1 MKVRSRACLAAGLA
15 VLATAAP
22 AAAAGPASVTL
33 RVEGAQRT
41 IYEGV
46 VRTDARTITMPAG
59 PDFGGAT
66 YPGGSHVCNGLNGGN
81 AGGYPGPGATPTT
94 ALHDAATV
102 AGFGWY
108 GPYTSFDDFFVATI
122 AGEGSLDGP
131 YWEARTNFV
140 SNQRGGCQ
148 IQVTDGDQVLYAL
161 DGYGKPALELTGPAT
176 ARPGEPFAVT
186 VTDAASGDRVAGAS
200 VGGQATGADGR
211 VSVRF
216 DRPGPQRL
224 KAEKPGTVRS
234 NGLDVCLTSGADG
247 ACGTAVP
254 LPPPAPCVTDGD
266 DGRCGSPDRE
276 PPVGRIAGLT
286 EQQRIARRRAP
297 RELRGFVDADPS
309 GLRAVKLQ
317 LTRQVGRRCWLF
329 SGRRERFLRRRC
341 GKRYAFKIGEEASW
355 SYLLP
360 KRLGR
365 GRYVLD
371 VIATDRAGNR
381 DTLARGRSRI
391 VFHVR

>member
-1 MKVRSRACLAAGLA
+1 MKVRSPACLAVGLA

-22 AAAAGPASVTL
+22 AAAVGPASVTL
-33 RVEGAQRT
+33 RVEGAERT
-41 IYEGV
+41 VYEGV

-59 PDFGGAT
+59 PSFGGT
-66 YPGGSHVCNGLNGGN
+66 YPGGSHPCTGLNGDPTR
-81 AGGYPGPGATPTT
+81 YPGPGATPTT

-108 GPYTSFDDFFVATI
+108 GPFDSGFDDFFVATI
-122 AGEGSLDGP
+122 AGEGGLDGP
-131 YWEARTNFV
+131 YWDVRTNDV

-161 DGYGKPALELTGPAT
+161 GGSGKPALKLTGPAT

-186 VTDAASGDRVAGAS
+186 VTEAAGGSPVAGAS
-200 VGGQATGADGR
+200 VGDQATGADGR

-216 DRPGPQRL
+216 DQPGPRRL
-224 KAEKPGTVRS
+224 KAEKAGSVRS

-247 ACGTAVP
+247 ACGSVVP
-254 LPPPAPCVTDGD
+254 LPPPPPCVTEGD

-309 GLRAVKLQ
+309 GLRAVKLR
-317 LTRQVGRRCWLF
+317 LTRQVGRRCWLY
-329 SGRRERFLRRRC
+329 SGRRERFLRRGC
-341 GKRYAFKIGEEASW
+341 GKRYAFKIGEDAAW

-360 KRLGR
+360 ERLGR

-381 DTLARGRSRI
+381 DTLARGRNRI